1 MTDRRALV
9 LTHEFD
15 GGGCLV
21 SERLRQRG
29 FDVDEHLICPDY
41 DQPNVAVPFPDL
53 DGYDVLVVMGSVRFL
68 TKKAEIDTWIYDELD
83 LIHDA
88 HQRGTPIFGVCFG
101 GQLIAEA
108 LGGSVEVSPVSEIG
122 WHEIQ
127 GENNPIGPGPWME
140 WHHDRFIPPPGAEVL
155 AENENAVQLIRIG
168 RSVGTQFHPEVDFAH
183 IKGWL
188 EFAEDDYLAEYGLTR
203 EQILEDARMNEA
215 TNRDQCFALV
225 DWFVDEV
232 MTSV

>member
-41 DQPNVAVPFPDL
+41 HRPNEAVPFPDL
-53 DGYDVLVVMGSVRFL
+53 DGYDVLVVMGSVRSL
-68 TKKAEIDTWIYDELD
+68 TRKDEIDTWIHEELD
-83 LIHDA
+83 LIRDTHC
-88 HQRGTPIFGVCFG
+88 QGTPIFGVCFG

-108 LGGSVEVSPVSEIG
+108 MGGSVEIAPVTEIG
-122 WHEIQ
+122 WREIDC
-127 GENNPIGPGPWME
+127 GDNPIGTGPWME
-140 WHHDRFIPPPGAEVL
+140 WHHDRFHPPPEAEVL

-168 RSVGTQFHPEVDFAH
+168 RSVGTQFHPEVDFAQ

-188 EFAEDDYLAEYGLTR
+188 ELAEDDYLAEYGLTR
-203 EQILEDARMNEA
+203 EQILDDARIHEDA
-215 TNRDQCFALV
+215 NRDQCFALV
-225 DWFVDEV
+225 DWFIDEV
-232 MTSV
+232 VGPT